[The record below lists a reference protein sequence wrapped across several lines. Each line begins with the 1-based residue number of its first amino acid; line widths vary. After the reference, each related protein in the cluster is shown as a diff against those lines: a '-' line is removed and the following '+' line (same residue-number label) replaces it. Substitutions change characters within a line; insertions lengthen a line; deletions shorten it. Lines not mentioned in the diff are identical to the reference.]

1 MSNVLSMQAKPV
13 ANSRQRVGKGF
24 KKELPTTDAAVVYFN
39 GKLAKWQGRVEEVEG
54 ARLEILI
61 PHTAFKAMFPNGF
74 VIYYEIEP

>member
-13 ANSRQRVGKGF
+13 ANSRKREAKGF
-24 KKELPTTDAAVVYFN
+24 TKALADLDTAVEYFN

-54 ARLEILI
+54 ARLEVLI